1 MEEAALGHLF
11 AVDVVV
17 VVVVVVAV
25 VIDAVVFVVVVV
37 VVVVVA
43 LVRCLAVLILLG
55 WTFAALRTAYPGSW
69 ENHEEQVRPFLKQ
82 KTAVTGLQ

>member
-11 AVDVVV
+11 AVD
-17 VVVVVVAV
+17 VVVVAV

-37 VVVVVA
+37 VVVVVVA
-43 LVRCLAVLILLG
+43 HVQCLAVLILLG

-69 ENHEEQVRPFLKQ
+69 ENHEKQVRPFLKQ